1 MRSTPLLL
9 TEKVA
14 SYTQYRTSKVM
25 YMNEEIYPT
34 ANTFSARLN
43 LALKFNVTSRF
54 GSENYQVM
62 NYGLG
67 GTIISHLDSTGK
79 LLYMLYQT
87 HALELSM
94 AVAPEVLWELICNF
108 QNKII
113 TKKSDNGNVNVKLF
127 RLRYIDFM
135 SQLIKTQI
143 NKHKI

>member
-1 MRSTPLLL
+1 MRSTPLLV

-79 LLYMLYQT
+79 LPWCEISGFCLLSFCQNDSFLSFLSLYT
-87 HALELSM
+87 
-94 AVAPEVLWELICNF
+94 F
-108 QNKII
+108 
-113 TKKSDNGNVNVKLF
+113 
-127 RLRYIDFM
+127 
-135 SQLIKTQI
+135 
-143 NKHKI
+143 

>member
-79 LLYMLYQT
+79 LLYIRGFAKFGIKVAVSAKLRQLAGQT
-87 HALELSM
+87 QE
-94 AVAPEVLWELICNF
+94 NF
-108 QNKII
+108 NFGPSLPK
-113 TKKSDNGNVNVKLF
+113 F
-127 RLRYIDFM
+127 
-135 SQLIKTQI
+135 
-143 NKHKI
+143 

>member
-14 SYTQYRTSKVM
+14 TYTQYRTSKVM

-87 HALELSM
+87 HALELAM
-94 AVAPEVLWELICNF
+94 AVA
-108 QNKII
+108 
-113 TKKSDNGNVNVKLF
+113 
-127 RLRYIDFM
+127 
-135 SQLIKTQI
+135 
-143 NKHKI
+143 